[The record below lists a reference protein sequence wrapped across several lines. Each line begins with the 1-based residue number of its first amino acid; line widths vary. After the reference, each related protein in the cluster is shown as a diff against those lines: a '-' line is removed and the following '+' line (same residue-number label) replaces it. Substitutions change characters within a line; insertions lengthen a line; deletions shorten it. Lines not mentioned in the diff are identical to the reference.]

1 MGAMSGYFA
10 SKWGAGGLAACAM
23 TAMILAGVAPAAAG
37 DDATASGIIENADQA
52 MRMRADEVR
61 HDENNKQFIATG
73 HVKIEY
79 KRYVLSA
86 DQLTYDRKENKLDA
100 SGNVKVLEP
109 DGAVIAADRI
119 TLNDDFR
126 DSFIRSRPELR

>member
-10 SKWGAGGLAACAM
+10 SKWVAGGLAACAM
-23 TAMILAGVAPAAAG
+23 TAMILAGAAPAVGG
-37 DDATASGIIENADQA
+37 DDATASGVIENADQA
-52 MRMRADEVR
+52 MRLRADEVR
-61 HDENNKQFIATG
+61 NDENSKQFVATG

-86 DQLTYDRKENKLDA
+86 DQLTYDRQANKLDA

-109 DGAVIAADRI
+109 DGAIIAADRI

-126 DSFIRSRPELR
+126 DGFIRSRPELR